1 MAQQRFD
8 KDRKKSFGGYGK
20 PKGDYKRPYGGS
32 PRNERSDYD
41 RDERPADFADSDEV
55 TGLIV
60 GRNPVMEA
68 LKSGKALDTIYVNE
82 NAGGSIGAITRIA
95 RERGI
100 VIKNV
105 SDQKLTQMCGGASH
119 LAPENTLTAFRL
131 AKTLG
136 ADGFECDVQITR
148 DRHLVVAHDYL
159 TDLKTGVHG
168 NIPDMDFDDLRQL
181 DFGKWKS
188 PEFAGEK
195 IPTLEEVLEVAQDF
209 RMIHIELKPYFD
221 RDEEIVDR
229 VIDAVLDAGLE
240 EKAVLTSFEYG
251 TLRRVKER
259 MPQMATCAMTL
270 SPESQLSQPATFW
283 EKLGLKKTDPL
294 VEKLSSPQALSEAA
308 ALLEDP
314 SSLDEENSVLIY
326 YLKDRLDFLYSI
338 FPGMNLAEILQQ
350 YYYQTDFVNYVAQFG
365 FPVDYVGP
373 EYHAFFRDKDLIPN
387 AHAHGFKVA
396 PWPVGV
402 ESRDDLRQLF
412 RLDPELVVTNKP
424 EVAVAILT
432 GLGQWDESSKEG

>member
-1 MAQQRFD
+1 M
-8 KDRKKSFGGYGK
+8 
-20 PKGDYKRPYGGS
+20 RP
-32 PRNERSDYD
+32 
-41 RDERPADFADSDEV
+41 
-55 TGLIV
+55 LI
-60 GRNPVMEA
+60 
-68 LKSGKALDTIYVNE
+68 
-82 NAGGSIGAITRIA
+82 IA
-95 RERGI
+95 HR
-100 VIKNV
+100 
-105 SDQKLTQMCGGASH
+105 GASH

-270 SPESQLSQPATFW
+270 SPESQLIQPATFW

-294 VEKLSSPQALSEAA
+294 MEKLSSPQALSEAA

-314 SSLDEENSVLIY
+314 SSLDEENSILIY

-338 FPGMNLAEILQQ
+338 LPRHEPGRNSAAVLLSDGFCELCGPVRLPGGLRRAGVPRLFPGQRPCPQRPRPRLQGRALA
-350 YYYQTDFVNYVAQFG
+350 G
-365 FPVDYVGP
+365 
-373 EYHAFFRDKDLIPN
+373 
-387 AHAHGFKVA
+387 
-396 PWPVGV
+396 
-402 ESRDDLRQLF
+402 
-412 RLDPELVVTNKP
+412 
-424 EVAVAILT
+424 
-432 GLGQWDESSKEG
+432 GQWTAGTTCASCSGWTRSLWSRISPR